1 MQHSNFSTPSEPVSP
16 MNTPSLV
23 TADIDIAI
31 RKLRAGGVVAV
42 PTETVYGLA
51 ADASNPDAVTRIFAI
66 KGRPTDHPLIVHI
79 ADADQ
84 LDVWS
89 SKPSDVARRLA
100 AIGWPGPLTLIV
112 PRSDRVH
119 DAVTGGRTTVGLR
132 VPAHPMTLDLL
143 RSSGLAIAA
152 PSANRFGA
160 VSPTTAQHVLDDLGA
175 ILDPATDAILD
186 GGPCEVGLESTII
199 DTTVDPPQLL
209 RAGAITA
216 DDVAGI
222 VSDLAHASGPSRA
235 SGMLESHY
243 APHCEVRLV
252 DNADDARALR
262 AGTQG
267 AEILEFGNDIAEA
280 ARSLYSELR
289 AADTR
294 GAKMLIVVLPPAT
307 GLGHALRDRLTKAAA
322 PRPR

>member
-1 MQHSNFSTPSEPVSP
+1 MK
-16 MNTPSLV
+16 TPSLV
-23 TADIDIAI
+23 TTDIELAI
-31 RKLRAGGVVAV
+31 RKLRAGGLVAV

-51 ADASNPDAVTRIFAI
+51 ADASNPAAVARIFAV
-66 KGRPTDHPLIVHI
+66 KGRPTGHPLIVHI

-84 LDVWS
+84 FDVWS
-89 SKPSDVARRLA
+89 SEPSDVARRLA
-100 AIGWPGPLTLIV
+100 ANGWPGPLTLIV

-143 RSSGLAIAA
+143 RASGLAIAA

-160 VSPTTAQHVLDDLGA
+160 VSPTTAQHVLDDLGDL
-175 ILDPATDAILD
+175 LDPATDAILD
-186 GGPCEVGLESTII
+186 GGPCTVGLESTII

-216 DDVAGI
+216 DDVAAL
-222 VSDLAHASGPSRA
+222 VNDLAHASGPSRA

-243 APHCEVRLV
+243 APQCEVRLV
-252 DNADDARALR
+252 DTADDAWALR
-262 AGTQG
+262 AGTPG
-267 AEILEFGNDIAEA
+267 AEILEFNDDLAEA

-294 GAKMLIVVLPPAT
+294 GAKMLIVVLPRAT

>member
-1 MQHSNFSTPSEPVSP
+1 

-23 TADIDIAI
+23 TTNIDVAI

-51 ADASNPDAVTRIFAI
+51 ADASNPAAVARIFAL
-66 KGRPTDHPLIVHI
+66 KGRPIGHPLIVHI

-89 SKPSDVARRLA
+89 SDPSNIARQLA
-100 AIGWPGPLTLIV
+100 TNGWPGPLTLIV
-112 PRSDRVH
+112 PRSERVH
-119 DAVTGGRTTVGLR
+119 DAITGGRTTVGLR

-143 RSSGLAIAA
+143 RSRGLAIAA

-160 VSPTTAQHVLDDLGA
+160 VSPTTAQHVLDDLGGL
-175 ILDPATDAILD
+175 LDPVTDAIVD
-186 GGPCEVGLESTII
+186 GGPCTVGLESTII

-216 DDVAGI
+216 DDVAAL
-222 VSDLAHASGPSRA
+222 VSDLAQAAGPSRA

-243 APHCEVRLV
+243 APQCAVRLV
-252 DNADDARALR
+252 DSADDAWALR
-262 AGTQG
+262 AGTPG
-267 AEILEFGNDIAEA
+267 AEILEFSNDLAEA

-294 GAKMLIVVLPPAT
+294 GVKILIVVLPPAT

-322 PRPR
+322 PRPQ

>member
-1 MQHSNFSTPSEPVSP
+1 
-16 MNTPSLV
+16 
-23 TADIDIAI
+23 
-31 RKLRAGGVVAV
+31 
-42 PTETVYGLA
+42 
-51 ADASNPDAVTRIFAI
+51 
-66 KGRPTDHPLIVHI
+66 HI

-89 SKPSDVARRLA
+89 SDPSSVARQLA
-100 AIGWPGPLTLIV
+100 ANGWPGPLTLIV
-112 PRSDRVH
+112 PRSEQVH
-119 DAVTGGRTTVGLR
+119 DAITGGRTTVGLR
-132 VPAHPMTLDLL
+132 VPAHPMALDLL

-160 VSPTTAQHVLDDLGA
+160 VSPTTAQHVLDDLGGV
-175 ILDPATDAILD
+175 LDPATDAILD
-186 GGPCEVGLESTII
+186 GGPCEVGIESTII
-199 DTTVDPPQLL
+199 DTTVDPCQLL

-216 DDVAGI
+216 DDVVALI
-222 VSDLAHASGPSRA
+222 SDLAPASGPSRS

-243 APHCEVRLV
+243 APQCAVRLV
-252 DNADDARALR
+252 DTADDAWALR
-262 AGTQG
+262 AGTPG
-267 AEILEFGNDIAEA
+267 AEILEFKDDLAEA

-294 GAKMLIVVLPPAT
+294 GAKMLIVVLPSAK

>member
-1 MQHSNFSTPSEPVSP
+1 

-23 TADIDIAI
+23 TTNIDVAI

-51 ADASNPDAVTRIFAI
+51 ADASNPAAVARIFAL
-66 KGRPTDHPLIVHI
+66 KGRPIGHPLIVHI

-89 SKPSDVARRLA
+89 SDPSNIARQLA
-100 AIGWPGPLTLIV
+100 TNGWPGPLTLIV
-112 PRSDRVH
+112 PRSERVH
-119 DAVTGGRTTVGLR
+119 DAITGGRTTVGLR

-143 RSSGLAIAA
+143 RTSGLAIAA

-160 VSPTTAQHVLDDLGA
+160 VSPTTAQHVLDDLGGL
-175 ILDPATDAILD
+175 LDPVTDAIVD
-186 GGPCEVGLESTII
+186 GGPCTVGLESTII

-216 DDVAGI
+216 DDVAAL
-222 VSDLAHASGPSRA
+222 VSDLAQAAGPSRA

-243 APHCEVRLV
+243 APQCAVRLV
-252 DNADDARALR
+252 DSADDAWALR
-262 AGTQG
+262 AGTPG
-267 AEILEFGNDIAEA
+267 AEILEFSNDLAEA

-294 GAKMLIVVLPPAT
+294 GVKILIVVLPPAT

-322 PRPR
+322 PRPQ

>member
-1 MQHSNFSTPSEPVSP
+1 
-16 MNTPSLV
+16 MNAPSLV
-23 TADIDIAI
+23 TTDVDVAI
-31 RKLRAGGVVAV
+31 GKLRAGGVVAV

-51 ADASNPDAVTRIFAI
+51 ADASNPAAVARIFAL
-66 KGRPTDHPLIVHI
+66 KGRPIGHPLIVHI

-89 SKPSDVARRLA
+89 SDPSSVARQLA
-100 AIGWPGPLTLIV
+100 ANGWPGPLTLIV
-112 PRSDRVH
+112 PRSEQVH
-119 DAVTGGRTTVGLR
+119 DAITGGRTTVGLR

-143 RSSGLAIAA
+143 RSSGLAVAA

-160 VSPTTAQHVLDDLGA
+160 VSPTTAQHVLDDLGGV
-175 ILDPATDAILD
+175 LDPATDAILD
-186 GGPCEVGLESTII
+186 GGPCQVGIESTII
-199 DTTVDPPQLL
+199 DTTVDPCQLL

-216 DDVAGI
+216 DDVVALI
-222 VSDLAHASGPSRA
+222 SDLAPASGPSRS

-243 APHCEVRLV
+243 APQCAVRLV
-252 DNADDARALR
+252 DTADDAWALR
-262 AGTQG
+262 AGTPG
-267 AEILEFGNDIAEA
+267 AEILEFKDDLAEA

-294 GAKMLIVVLPPAT
+294 GAKMLIVVLPSAE

>member
-1 MQHSNFSTPSEPVSP
+1 
-16 MNTPSLV
+16 MNPPPLV
-23 TADIDIAI
+23 TTDVDVAI
-31 RKLRAGGVVAV
+31 RKLRAGGLVAV

-51 ADASNPDAVTRIFAI
+51 ADASNPDAVARIFAV
-66 KGRPTDHPLIVHI
+66 KGRPTGHPLIVHI

-89 SKPSDVARRLA
+89 SEPSDVARRLA

-112 PRSDRVH
+112 PRSNRVH

-132 VPAHPMTLDLL
+132 VPAHAMTLDLL

-160 VSPTTAQHVLDDLGA
+160 VSPTTAQHVLDDLGD

-186 GGPCEVGLESTII
+186 GGPCTVGLESTII

-209 RAGAITA
+209 RAGAITV
-216 DDVAGI
+216 DDVAGL

-243 APHCEVRLV
+243 APQCAVRLV

-262 AGTQG
+262 PGTPG
-267 AEILEFGNDIAEA
+267 AEILEFGSDLAEA
-280 ARSLYSELR
+280 ARLLYSKLR
-289 AADTR
+289 AADAR

>member
-1 MQHSNFSTPSEPVSP
+1 MPRSNSSTPSESVLRVHA
-16 MNTPSLV
+16 PSLV
-23 TADIDIAI
+23 TTDIDIAI
-31 RKLRAGGVVAV
+31 RKLRAGGLVAV

-51 ADASNPDAVTRIFAI
+51 ADTSNAAAIARIFAV
-66 KGRPTDHPLIVHI
+66 KGRPTGHPLIVHI

-89 SKPSDVARRLA
+89 SEPSNVARRLA
-100 AIGWPGPLTLIV
+100 AHGWPGPLTLIV
-112 PRSDRVH
+112 PRSNRVH
-119 DAVTGGRTTVGLR
+119 DSVTGGRMTVGLR
-132 VPAHPMTLDLL
+132 VPAHRMTLDLL

-160 VSPTTAQHVLDDLGA
+160 VSPTTAQHVLDDLGD
-175 ILDPATDAILD
+175 LLNPATDAILD
-186 GGPCEVGLESTII
+186 GGPCAVGLESTII

-216 DDVAGI
+216 DDVAAL

-243 APHCEVRLV
+243 APQCEVRLV
-252 DNADDARALR
+252 DNADDAWALH
-262 AGTQG
+262 AGTPG
-267 AEILEFGNDIAEA
+267 AEILELNDGLAEA

-294 GAKMLIVVLPPAT
+294 GAKMLIAVLPPAT